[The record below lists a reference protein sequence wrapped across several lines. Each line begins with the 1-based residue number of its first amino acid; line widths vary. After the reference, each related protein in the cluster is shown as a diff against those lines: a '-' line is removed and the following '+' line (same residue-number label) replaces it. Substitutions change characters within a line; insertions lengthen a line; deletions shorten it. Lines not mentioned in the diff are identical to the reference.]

1 MDFGN
6 CTQADYMEHLKGLFE
21 ILIESHKLAF
31 DRYCY
36 NNDTCIEHIKAF
48 KAGVKE
54 IGLELST
61 CYHAH
66 GIGNNNEYK
75 IYKVEKDEDGFVV
88 QKQVAELYYCYGI
101 FGGCMIQLKDL
112 ATNSV
117 VARVGHAS

>member
-1 MDFGN
+1 MNFGD
-6 CTQADYMEHLKGLFE
+6 CTQAEYMAHLRGLFE
-21 ILIESHKLAF
+21 TLIESHALDFAG
-31 DRYCY
+31 YCY
-36 NNDTCIEHIKAF
+36 NNHKCIRHIEAF

-54 IGLELST
+54 MGLELST

-75 IYKVEKDEDGFVV
+75 IYREEKDEDGFVV